1 MPLMEKNE
9 IQLSNIVAGLEMN
22 GNQLFY
28 TLYGSTGN

>member
-1 MPLMEKNE
+1 MEKNE

-28 TLYGSTGN
+28 TFSLFSIEP